1 MIELR
6 SFRRVFELERRIYRV
21 DRLRLNPGGV
31 PLRGVVYFLA
41 LVAISVLASAIPLVA
56 LLARAIPWYVRAL
69 VLPALGA
76 GLLALIR
83 VEGRP
88 FHVAARAL
96 LGYGTSPRLLAGLER
111 RTSAGTRWIPEAIL
125 LLPDG
130 SDAHMRKLRYVGPGS
145 TLITVA
151 HERSPGRG
159 SWCARTRRAGQPRH
173 ALTLRERPGGSQLR
187 QGQVVVLDAGARLLT
202 LAPDAGPTPT
212 SGAAGG

>member
-1 MIELR
+1 VIELR

-41 LVAISVLASAIPLVA
+41 LVAISVLAGAIPLVG
-56 LLARAIPWYVRAL
+56 LLARAVPWYVRAL
-69 VLPALGA
+69 VMPALGA

-96 LGYGTSPRLLAGLER
+96 LAYETSPRLLAGLER
-111 RTSAGTRWIPEAIL
+111 RTSVGTRWLPEEVL

-145 TLITVA
+145 ALITVA
-151 HERSPGRG
+151 HERSAGRG
-159 SWCARTRRAGQPRH
+159 LWRARGRGVGRRRH
-173 ALTLRERPGGSQLR
+173 VLALRERGGGSQLR

-202 LAPDAGPTPT
+202 LAPNAGPAPT